1 MIIDQYKK
9 MKNLFLRQSYID
21 AWEDYQ
27 RSIRKRS
34 FAQWDYIVLTAS
46 NDEQANAF
54 QSQITYR
61 QNKNVLP
68 CKTKYLHYQIQMEKE
83 LDLEALLCRCC
94 EN

>member
-54 QSQITYR
+54 QSHQMNQILEIRYYALG
-61 QNKNVLP
+61 KG
-68 CKTKYLHYQIQMEKE
+68 YYQ
-83 LDLEALLCRCC
+83 R
-94 EN
+94 